1 MKNVFCNIIMTCKL
15 LLQQPEKCQ
24 MNETRSVYAER
35 DWGWHSEEHTQAKHC
50 SLCSL
55 QGFHTTELWGQCLT
69 AVRPCLVLVVL
80 RTAIYMWGKRNRP
93 NLQAVFRSRFLF
105 TKRQRD
111 KLRQVFRESACQTQG
126 STQEQPCLSLLCVCL
141 KWCLIFRTKEAIHRV
156 GYRELLCYNSSTW
169 YTIFIKNSTFY
180 LIASPTY

>member
-1 MKNVFCNIIMTCKL
+1 MRPGQFMQRGTEDDTLKSTHKPSTALFAPFRGSTRQSCEDSAWRQYDPVLSL
-15 LLQQPEKCQ
+15 LSWEQQYICGAK
-24 MNETRSVYAER
+24 ETDQTYK
-35 DWGWHSEEHTQAKHC
+35 Q
-50 SLCSL
+50 
-55 QGFHTTELWGQCLT
+55 
-69 AVRPCLVLVVL
+69 
-80 RTAIYMWGKRNRP
+80 Y
-93 NLQAVFRSRFLF
+93 SRFLF